1 MQPQTTFE
9 EAFKGLQNFQRNQ
22 SPPLEGTE
30 SAALALRRVHYTHDA
45 MIDLLVSNPGMS
57 QNQLAAH
64 FGYSVPWISRIIN
77 SDAFQARLAVR
88 KGDLVDPALLLTV
101 EERLT
106 ALCDQSLNIV
116 MDKLESTKNIDTAMK
131 ALELSTKALG
141 FGARKSNVTLQQSF
155 VVALPSKVV
164 DSGEWAER
172 HRASLGAGALA
183 SPSPASSQAQEIQF
197 VETATVAVPT
207 P

>member
-116 MDKLESTKNIDTAMK
+116 MDKLEQTKNVDTAMK

-164 DSGEWAER
+164 DSGEWADR

-183 SPSPASSQAQEIQF
+183 SPSPAQVQEIQF

>member
-30 SAALALRRVHYTHDA
+30 SAALALRRVHYTHDG
-45 MIDLLVSNPGMS
+45 MIDLLVANPGMS
-57 QNQLAAH
+57 QNQLAQH

-88 KGDLVDPALLLTV
+88 KGDLIDPALLLTV

-164 DSGEWAER
+164 DSGQWAEK

-183 SPSPASSQAQEIQF
+183 APSHSDAQEIQF